1 MATGMVRR
9 LPSFGRYCKGV
20 VRRIRGGEHDMMEA
34 VILVAFVA
42 ALIGIA
48 LRIEIGAR
56 SRAWQRIAEERRW
69 DWERRI
75 ELTTNRDKW

>member
-1 MATGMVRR
+1 MMA
-9 LPSFGRYCKGV
+9 
-20 VRRIRGGEHDMMEA
+20 A

>member
-1 MATGMVRR
+1 MNM
-9 LPSFGRYCKGV
+9 C
-20 VRRIRGGEHDMMEA
+20 MMEA
-34 VILVAFVA
+34 VILLAFVA
-42 ALIGIA
+42 TPIWIV

-75 ELTTNRDKW
+75 ESSKNQDEW